1 MSDTYNEFIKYL
13 FNEYLSKKLDKRR
26 INRHRLEDGYDREI
40 ENLQRSMRAIR
51 FIKDYARDDEEVLKI
66 FTPEMIE
73 NLIRSVRYGVQINND
88 LVVDTEIIDILQD
101 YFEEIVDGMTVDH
114 FPQEDIEV
122 LRQAGSI
129 DPRQEIIALIHIIKS
144 RKEQFL
150 FRNNDNLRYKSRL
163 EEIPEQIERIEKSF
177 VSRQRPNSTTE
188 KKPAI
193 KRSIFKGLGSIIQGT
208 LLTITD
214 ITLVA
219 GFWGV
224 PLPTETTSVG
234 AVVSITT
241 GIGTIFTG
249 IGDLRGE

>member
-1 MSDTYNEFIKYL
+1 MSDTYDEFIKYL

-26 INRHRLEDGYDREI
+26 INRHYFESGFDREI

-51 FIKDYARDDEEVLKI
+51 FIKDYARDDEDVLKI

-73 NLIRSVRYGVQINND
+73 NLLRSVRYGVEINND

-114 FPQEDIEV
+114 FPQEDIDM
-122 LRQAGSI
+122 LRQSGSI

-150 FRNNDNLRYKSRL
+150 FRNNDNLRYSSRL
-163 EEIPEQIERIEKSF
+163 EEIPERIEKIEKSF
-177 VSRQRPNSTTE
+177 ESRQRTNSTTE

-193 KRSIFKGLGSIIQGT
+193 KRAVFKGLGSIIQGT
-208 LLTITD
+208 LLTIAD
-214 ITLVA
+214 ITLMA